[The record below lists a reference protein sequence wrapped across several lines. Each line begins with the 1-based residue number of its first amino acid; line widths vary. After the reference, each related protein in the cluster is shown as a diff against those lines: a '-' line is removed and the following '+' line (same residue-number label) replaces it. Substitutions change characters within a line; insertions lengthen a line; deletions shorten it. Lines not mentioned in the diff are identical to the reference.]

1 MPTPGGEITTSAIWT
16 EPKKKYEVE
25 LIMKRRVK
33 TVVEADS
40 EEDAC
45 KVAQEVYATGNNTM
59 YDEFILGPDATVKEL

>member
-1 MPTPGGEITTSAIWT
+1 MPTPEGIITTSEIWV

-33 TVVEADS
+33 TVVLADN

-45 KVAQEVYATGNNTM
+45 KVAQDVYATGDNTM
-59 YDEFILGPDATVKEL
+59 YDEFIIGPDATVKEL

>member
-1 MPTPGGEITTSAIWT
+1 MPTPEGIITTSAIWT

>member
-1 MPTPGGEITTSAIWT
+1 MPTPEGIITTSTIWT

-33 TVVEADS
+33 TVVKADS

-45 KVAQEVYATGNNTM
+45 KVAQDLYATGNNTM

>member
-1 MPTPGGEITTSAIWT
+1 MPTPEGIITTSIIWT

-45 KVAQEVYATGNNTM
+45 KVAQDLYATGNNTM

>member
-1 MPTPGGEITTSAIWT
+1 MPTPEGQLTTSTIWT
-16 EPKKKYEVE
+16 QPKKKYKVE

-45 KVAQEVYATGNNTM
+45 KVAQDLYATGNNTM

>member
-1 MPTPGGEITTSAIWT
+1 MPTPEGIITTSTIWT

-33 TVVEADS
+33 TIVEADS

>member
-1 MPTPGGEITTSAIWT
+1 MPTPEGIITTSTIWT

-59 YDEFILGPDATVKEL
+59 YDEFILGPDATVTEL